1 MTTFTMSRSDLKDA
15 TSFWWVF
22 LVTGI
27 FWLGV
32 SLFVLQFDTTSI
44 TLVSVLM
51 GIVFLLAGLGE
62 IMTAALISGWR
73 WFRVALGVVFA
84 AGGIFAFANPEK
96 TFVVVAALIAWLLLI
111 RGTFDLIAALADT
124 DVPLWWLQLVAGL
137 AQILVGFWAVGWT
150 ERQAV
155 LLLVWVGVSALT
167 RGLIEIV
174 FAFQLR
180 AVNRGHSGLG
190 IDAS

>member
-1 MTTFTMSRSDLKDA
+1 MTAFDLTRSDLKIA
-15 TSFWWVF
+15 TYFWWVF
-22 LVTGI
+22 LVTGC
-27 FWLGV
+27 FWFGV
-32 SLFVLQFDTTSI
+32 SIFVLQFDTTSI

-73 WFRVALGVVFA
+73 WVRVALGVVFA
-84 AGGIFAFANPEK
+84 AGGLFALANPEK
-96 TFVVVAALIAWLLLI
+96 TFVVVAALVAWLLLI
-111 RGTFDLIAALADT
+111 RGIFDLISALADT
-124 DVPLWWLQLVAGL
+124 DVPLWWLQLIAGL

-155 LLLVWVGVSALT
+155 LLLVWVGFSALA
-167 RGLIEIV
+167 RGLVEIV

-180 AVNRGHSGLG
+180 SVKRTQGG
-190 IDAS
+190 

>member
-1 MTTFTMSRSDLKDA
+1 MTTSTVTRSDLKEA

-32 SLFVLQFDTTSI
+32 SIFVLQFDTTSI
-44 TLVSVLM
+44 TLISVLT

-62 IMTAALISGWR
+62 MLAAAIIPGWR
-73 WFRVALGVVFA
+73 WVRVALGVILA

-96 TFVVVAALIAWLLLI
+96 TFVVLAALIAWLLLI
-111 RGTFDLIAALADT
+111 RGIFDLVAALMDT
-124 DVPLWWLQLVAGL
+124 DVPFWWLQLMAGI

-155 LLLVWVGVSALT
+155 LLLVWVGVSALA

-180 AVNRGHSGLG
+180 SLNKDHPG
-190 IDAS
+190 

>member
-1 MTTFTMSRSDLKDA
+1 MTAFDVTRSDLKQA

-22 LVTGI
+22 LITGC

-32 SLFVLQFDTTSI
+32 SIFVLQFDTTSI

-62 IMTAALISGWR
+62 IMAAALISGRR
-73 WFRVALGVVFA
+73 WFRVVLGVVFA

-96 TFVVVAALIAWLLLI
+96 TFVVVAALVAWLLLI
-111 RGTFDLIAALADT
+111 RGTFDLITALADT
-124 DVPLWWLQLVAGL
+124 DVPLWWIQLIAGL
-137 AQILVGFWAVGWT
+137 AQIIVGFWAVSWT

-167 RGLIEIV
+167 RGLMEIV

-180 AVNRGHSGLG
+180 SVNKERPG
-190 IDAS
+190 

>member
-1 MTTFTMSRSDLKDA
+1 MTTFTVTRSDLKEA
-15 TSFWWVF
+15 SSLWWVF

-32 SLFVLQFDTTSI
+32 SIFVLQFDTTSI
-44 TLVSVLM
+44 NLISVLV
-51 GIVFLLAGLGE
+51 GIVFLLAGLSE
-62 IMTAALISGWR
+62 LLAAAIIPGWR
-73 WFRVALGVVFA
+73 WVRVALGVILA

-96 TFVVVAALIAWLLLI
+96 TFVVLAALIAWLLLI
-111 RGTFDLIAALADT
+111 RGIFDLIAALMDT
-124 DVPLWWLQLVAGL
+124 DVPFWWLQLMAGM

-155 LLLVWVGVSALT
+155 LLLVWVGVSALA
-167 RGLIEIV
+167 RGLMEIV

-180 AVNRGHSGLG
+180 AVNRERS
-190 IDAS
+190 A